1 MEGGYGTAKEKSDIS
16 DISDVSVVAP
26 PATQW
31 QAYRIRQAATL
42 LRQYILH
49 IFYLFM
55 KF

>member
-1 MEGGYGTAKEKSDIS
+1 MGVLRGAMEQPRGKSDIS
-16 DISDVSVVAP
+16 DLSDVAP

-42 LRQYILH
+42 LQQYILH